1 MFYIQCHH
9 FILTIQRLCGNFA
22 ARLEVVLNKDIIARV
37 VLLLILLAPIAG
49 VADAGEAPQPNWNG
63 LYAGVSLG
71 SRTANSDWKT
81 CQGPIVFG
89 GCPNAGFPLWANG
102 NNANLDSTGVRV
114 AGLLGINW
122 QLDRWVLGLESD
134 FGWGDNEK
142 SRKGIPGAQ
151 IAGLP
156 HSDKAEVEQSWDTGL
171 RFRAGYLVT
180 PSLLAYG
187 TGGVAWLHKEV
198 RAVCSELV
206 SGTNGNWCIVQPGK
220 GSVSETPVG
229 WTVGSGIEWMFAR
242 HWTVRG
248 EYRFAKFG
256 DTTADFF
263 KNAPA
268 DSLRVKS
275 SQNTHT
281 VNIGVAYLFNLP

>member
-1 MFYIQCHH
+1 VDTYFDNNIGGFKMNV
-9 FILTIQRLCGNFA
+9 TIRF
-22 ARLEVVLNKDIIARV
+22 
-37 VLLLILLAPIAG
+37 VLLAVVAMG
-49 VADAGEAPQPNWNG
+49 FVNSADAGEAPQPNWNG
-63 LYAGVSLG
+63 LYAGISLG
-71 SRTANSDWKT
+71 SRTANSNWKT
-81 CQGPIVFG
+81 CHAPSVFG
-89 GCPNAGFPLWANG
+89 GCPNTGFAAWANG
-102 NNANLDSTGVRV
+102 NNASLDSTGVRI

-151 IAGLP
+151 VAGFP
-156 HSDKAEVEQSWDTGL
+156 NNDKAEVEQSWDTGV
-171 RFRAGYLVT
+171 RIRAGYLVT

-198 RAVCSELV
+198 RAVCSVLF
-206 SGTNGNWCIVQPGK
+206 SGSNGNWCVVQPGK
-220 GSVSETPVG
+220 DSVSETPVG
-229 WTVGSGIEWMFAR
+229 WTIGSGIEWMFAP

-263 KNAPA
+263 KNAPV

-281 VNIGVAYLFNLP
+281 VSIGVAYLFNLP